1 MSARAIRRAAERK
14 ALKLARQAGIPIPA
28 NSAHLVVEHAEQQ
41 AEQFETA
48 AQTFAASADCGFTE
62 PSDAR
67 LAANRANSQHSTGP
81 KTEEGKAKSSLNAI
95 KTGLTGRTVLLPTD
109 DAQAYQLH
117 LNRTFRKYSPETDD
131 ETSLTQLI
139 ADAEWRLLRIHP
151 LEEGIYAVGHRKHA
165 DLFPE
170 EKDPI
175 QREALIHT
183 EIYLIYRK
191 DFSNLGLQERR
202 LHNQLKSDLAELKQL
217 KKDRIDKHK
226 ADLKRAKELLKKAHE
241 LGIPFDPSLF
251 GFVFSLE
258 ELEVTI
264 NHENALAFAQGQTST
279 FTKDQ
284 FLTYMAQRASRF
296 VCNDTSESERGA

>member
-1 MSARAIRRAAERK
+1 MSARAIRRAAERQ
-14 ALKLARQAGIPIPA
+14 ALNQARQAA
-28 NSAHLVVEHAEQQ
+28 VQQ
-41 AEQFETA
+41 AQQFEQT

-62 PSDAR
+62 PAASETVSDAR

-81 KTEEGKAKSSLNAI
+81 KSDEGKAKSSLNAV

-109 DAQAYQLH
+109 DAQAYRLH
-117 LNRTFRKYSPETDD
+117 LDRLFREHTPETDK
-131 ETSLTQLI
+131 ETSLTQHI

-175 QREALIHT
+175 QREALIHA

-191 DFSNLGLQERR
+191 DFSNLALQERR
-202 LHNQLKSDLAELKQL
+202 LRNQLKSDLAELKQL
-217 KKDRIDKHK
+217 QRDRVEKHA
-226 ADLKRAKELLKKAHE
+226 ADLKRAKELYKKAQE

-258 ELEVTI
+258 ELTETI
-264 NHENALAFAQGQTST
+264 NHENALAFAQGQPSS

-284 FLTYMAQRASRF
+284 FVAYMAQRKAHQTPQPALRH
-296 VCNDTSESERGA
+296 ESEAEPGA